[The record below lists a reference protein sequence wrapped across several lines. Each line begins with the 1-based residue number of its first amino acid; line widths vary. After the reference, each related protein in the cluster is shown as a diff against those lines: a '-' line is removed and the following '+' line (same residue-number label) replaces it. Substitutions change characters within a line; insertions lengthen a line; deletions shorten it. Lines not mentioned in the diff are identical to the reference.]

1 MATTAHHIKYYAYDL
16 TRQAPPGGA
25 DQLSM
30 SLFDASVDLNPH
42 QIEAAMFAL
51 QSPLSEGV
59 VLADEVGLG
68 KTIEAGI
75 VLCQRWAERR
85 RRLLVICPAAI
96 RKQWATELQE
106 KFNLP
111 AVVMDSH
118 TYRQFQQQDQPRPFE
133 QRAVMLVSY
142 HYAARMQDDLRMVP
156 WDLVIIDE
164 AHKLRNAYRPSNK
177 VGQAIRWATEG
188 RRKLLLTAT
197 PLQNSLMELYG
208 LASLIDDH
216 IFGDPNAFRS
226 QYVNAGGD
234 LAGLRQRLAGFCK
247 RTLRQEVLEYVRYT
261 ERRALTQPFRP
272 TDAEQRLYD
281 RISEFLQREN
291 TYAIPDRQRHLIV
304 LILRKL
310 LASSSSAIAG
320 NLESLRDRLI
330 DLRDS
335 EQLKLDWSSQLV
347 ESEEMDT
354 ELLDEWLSL
363 DENGVADGEAK
374 ATRPEPKKLRDE
386 ISEIDSLAKA
396 ARAIGVDA
404 KSRALLTALD
414 VAFREMVEM
423 GAREKALIF
432 TESRRTQ
439 DYLKAYL
446 EQNGYT
452 GQVLLFNGTNAG
464 PEAKAIYESWVSKN
478 QESGRATG
486 SRAIDVRL
494 ALVEHFRDNAKIM
507 IATEA
512 AAEGV
517 NLQFCSLVINYDLP
531 WNPQRIEQ
539 RIGRCHRYGQQHDV
553 IVVNF
558 LNERNEADQRVHELL
573 TDKFNLFNGLFGA
586 SDEILGQL
594 ESGVDFEKRIL
605 TIYQQCR
612 TSDEIEA
619 AFRQLQEELDEQIK
633 GRIEETRQAL
643 LEHFDE
649 DVHARLR
656 LRLEDAQAQLDRI
669 GQRFWQVT
677 EHVLDGRARF
687 DEASLAFDLHDP
699 PKADIRPGSYHLI
712 SKTRSGEKGEMPD
725 YGYYLYRLSHPLGEH
740 VIESAKQQP
749 TPTAHLRFNITTHPG
764 RIALVEALKGKSGW
778 LILAQLTIES
788 FETEEYLLFSGID
801 DDGRSLDNE
810 TCAKLFNVAAE
821 NLGPVDLPAKLEE
834 RLGDELAQHQRA
846 TANRSLE
853 ANNQH
858 FNAARERLEQWAED
872 KMLAAEKSLKDTK
885 EQIKALRRQGRQ
897 AETLEEQH
905 EIQERL
911 KQLEQRQ
918 RKQRRDIFRVED
930 EIEEQR
936 DSLITALEKRLA
948 RDQQCERLFT
958 LRWSV
963 V

>member
-1 MATTAHHIKYYAYDL
+1 MPITAHHAKYFAYDL
-16 TRQAPPGGA
+16 TRQAPPGA
-25 DQLSM
+25 VDQLSM

-111 AVVMDSH
+111 VVIMDSRA
-118 TYRQFQQQDQPRPFE
+118 YRRYQEDGQPRPLE
-133 QRAVMLVSY
+133 QRAIVIVSY
-142 HYAARMQDDLRMVP
+142 HYAARKQDDLRMVP
-156 WDLVIIDE
+156 WDLVVIDE
-164 AHKLRNAYRPSNK
+164 AHKLRNNYRPSNK
-177 VGQAIRWATEG
+177 VGQAIRWGLQG

-208 LASLIDDH
+208 LATLIDEH

-234 LAGLRQRLAGFCK
+234 IVGLRERLAGFCK
-247 RTLRQEVLEYVRYT
+247 RTLRQDVLEYVRYT
-261 ERRALTQPFRP
+261 ERRAFTQPFRP

-281 RISEFLQREN
+281 TISAFLQRED

-310 LASSSSAIAG
+310 LASSSHAIAG
-320 NLESLRDRLI
+320 TLEGLRDRLI
-330 DLRDS
+330 ELRDDGRNI
-335 EQLKLDWSSQLV
+335 ENWSGELV
-347 ESEEMDT
+347 EDEEMEADII
-354 ELLDEWLSL
+354 DEWLPPEEE
-363 DENGVADGEAK
+363 DQEAGQ
-374 ATRPEPKKLRDE
+374 RPEPRRLRDE
-386 ISEIDSLAKA
+386 IEEIDALAQA
-396 ARAIGVDA
+396 ARAIGVDS
-404 KSRALLTALD
+404 KSRALLTALE
-414 VAFREMVEM
+414 VGFAEMARM
-423 GAREKALIF
+423 GAAEKALVF

-439 DYLKAYL
+439 EYLKSFL
-446 EQNGYT
+446 EQRGYA
-452 GQVLLFNGTNAG
+452 GEVVLFNGTNAG
-464 PEAKAIYESWVSKN
+464 PEAKAIYEKWVSRN
-478 QESGRATG
+478 QASGRSTG

-494 ALVEHFRDNAKIM
+494 ALIEHFRDNARIM

-512 AAEGV
+512 GAEGV

-539 RIGRCHRYGQQHDV
+539 RIGRCHRYGQKHDV

-558 LNERNEADQRVHELL
+558 LNERNEADQRVFELL
-573 TDKFNLFNGLFGA
+573 NEKFSLFNGLFGA
-586 SDEILGQL
+586 SDEVLGSL

-605 TIYQQCR
+605 AIYQQCR
-612 TSDEIEA
+612 TSEEIET
-619 AFRQLQEELDEQIK
+619 AFAQLQEELDEQIR
-633 GRIEETRQAL
+633 GRIEETRRTL

-649 DVHARLR
+649 DVHTRLR
-656 LRLEDAQAQLDRI
+656 LCLEDTQVQLDRV
-669 GQRFWQVT
+669 GQRFWQLT
-677 EHVLDGRARF
+677 QQVLKGLAQF
-687 DEASLAFDLHDP
+687 DTANLAFDLHEP
-699 PKADIRPGSYHLI
+699 PAPDIRPGRYHLI
-712 SKTRSGEKGEMPD
+712 SKTRSAEQAETSD
-725 YGYYLYRLSHPLGEH
+725 YGYYLYRLSHPLGEQ
-740 VIESAKQQP
+740 VIETGKSQP
-749 TPTAHLRFNITTHPG
+749 TPPVHLRFNITAHPG
-764 RIALVEALKGKSGW
+764 RIALVEVLQGKSGW
-778 LILAQLTIES
+778 LTLVRLTIES
-788 FETEEYLLFSGID
+788 FEIEEYLLFSGID
-801 DDGRSLDNE
+801 DNGRSLDNE
-810 TCAKLFNVAAE
+810 TCSKLFNVGAE
-821 NLGPVDLPAKLEE
+821 NLGTVDIPAEIE
-834 RLGDELAQHQRA
+834 RRLGAEMAQHQRA

-858 FNAARERLEQWAED
+858 FNVARERLEQWAED
-872 KMLAAEKSLKDTK
+872 KILAAEKALKDTK
-885 EQIKALRRQGRQ
+885 EQIKALRRQARQ

-905 EIQERL
+905 KIQGRL
-911 KQLEQRQ
+911 KQLEKRQ
-918 RKQRRDIFRVED
+918 RNQRRDIFKVED

-936 DSLITALEKRLA
+936 DSLIIALEKRLA
-948 RDQQCERLFT
+948 RDQQSERLFT

>member
-1 MATTAHHIKYYAYDL
+1 MITASHAKYYAHEL
-16 TRQAPPGGA
+16 TRQAPPGSA

-59 VLADEVGLG
+59 ILADEVGLG

-111 AVVMDSH
+111 AMVMDSRA
-118 TYRQFQQQDQPRPFE
+118 YSQFQQQGQPRPFE
-133 QRAVMLVSY
+133 QKAVILVSY

-156 WDLVIIDE
+156 WDHVVIDE
-164 AHKLRNAYRPSNK
+164 AHKLRNSYRPSNK
-177 VGQAIRWATEG
+177 VGQSIRWATQG

-197 PLQNSLMELYG
+197 PMQNSLMELYG

-216 IFGDPNAFRS
+216 IFGDPNSFRS

-234 LAGLRQRLAGFCK
+234 FAGLRQRLAGFCK

-261 ERRALTQPFRP
+261 ERRAFTQPFRP
-272 TDAEQRLYD
+272 SDSEQKLYD

-320 NLESLRDRLI
+320 TLESLRDRLI

-335 EQLKLDWSSQLV
+335 EQIELDWGGQLV
-347 ESEEMDT
+347 EFEEMEA
-354 ELLDEWLSL
+354 ELLDEWLPPE
-363 DENGVADGEAK
+363 DVGDGEAHEQGN
-374 ATRPEPKKLRDE
+374 RPDPKKLRDE
-386 ISEIDSLAKA
+386 ISEVDSLAKA

-414 VAFREMVEM
+414 VGFREMSGM
-423 GAREKALIF
+423 GARGKALIF

-446 EQNGYT
+446 EQNGYA
-452 GQVLLFNGTNAG
+452 GQVILFNGSNAG
-464 PEAKAIYESWVSKN
+464 PEAKAIYDNWVSEN

-486 SRAIDVRL
+486 SRAIDARL
-494 ALVEHFRDNAKIM
+494 AMVEHFRDSAKIM

-512 AAEGV
+512 AAEGI

-573 TDKFNLFNGLFGA
+573 TEKFSLFNGLFGA
-586 SDEILGQL
+586 SDEVLGQL

-605 TIYQQCR
+605 AIYQQCR
-612 TSDEIEA
+612 TPEEIEA

-633 GRIEETRQAL
+633 SRIEETRQTL

-656 LRLEDAQAQLDRI
+656 LRLEDAQEQLDHV

-677 EHVLDGRARF
+677 GHILDGRARF
-687 DEASLAFDLHDP
+687 DDASLAFDLHEP
-699 PKADIRPGSYHLI
+699 PSTEIRPGRYHLI
-712 SKTRSGEKGEMPD
+712 SKTRSGEQGGSPD

-749 TPTAHLRFNITTHPG
+749 TPPVHLRFDITAHPG
-764 RIALVEALKGKSGW
+764 RIALVEAQKGKSGW
-778 LILAQLTIES
+778 LTLARLTIES

-801 DDGRSLDNE
+801 DGGRSLDNE
-810 TCAKLFNVAAE
+810 TCTKLFNVAAE
-821 NLGPVDLPAKLEE
+821 DLGELELPTGTQK
-834 RLGDELAQHQRA
+834 RLADELAQHQLA

-872 KMLAAEKSLKDTK
+872 KILAAEKSLKDTK
-885 EQIKALRRQGRQ
+885 EQIKALRRQSRQ
-897 AETLEEQH
+897 VETLEEQH
-905 EIQERL
+905 DIQERL

-918 RKQRRDIFRVED
+918 RKQRRDIFKVED

-936 DSLITALEKRLA
+936 DNLIVALEKRLA
-948 RDQQCERLFT
+948 RDRRSEQLFT
-958 LRWSV
+958 IRWSV